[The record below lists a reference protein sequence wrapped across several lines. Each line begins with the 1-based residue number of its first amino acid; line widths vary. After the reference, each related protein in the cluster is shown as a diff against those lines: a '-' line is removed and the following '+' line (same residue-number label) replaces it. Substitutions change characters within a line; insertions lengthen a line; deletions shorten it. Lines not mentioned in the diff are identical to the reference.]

1 MIRAFN
7 NAMLGYSRNLQSLH
21 PSPFTIHNS
30 QFTIHNSQFT
40 IHNSQFTIKNHPS
53 PNCSNILATFTCSFC
68 HSSSQVE
75 SNTTPPPA
83 QTCAPSSLATTV
95 RIKILKS
102 TKPESSKK
110 PSTPQ

>member
-1 MIRAFN
+1 
-7 NAMLGYSRNLQSLH
+7 MLGYSRNLH
-21 PSPFTIHNS
+21 PPHTSPFTLYA
-30 QFTIHNSQFT
+30 
-40 IHNSQFTIKNHPS
+40 S
-53 PNCSNILATFTCSFC
+53 PNCSNILATFTCSSC

-83 QTCAPSSLATTV
+83 QTCALVSLATTV

-110 PSTPQ
+110 PITPQYGPRRSEERRVGKEYRTRRSPDT